1 MKASSIHFVLSG
13 DTPYKDLAPAF
24 PDILKMFL
32 TETEQVP
39 EDEEIML
46 MFIELNMAD
55 LERNMKP
62 EGYNRKG
69 RMRMVFPMDKPEFYI
84 KAVGKGADVARVGE
98 KVNEILSASGIQY
111 TVVNNDL
118 PEL

>member
-1 MKASSIHFVLSG
+1 MKVTSVHFILG
-13 DTPYKDLAPAF
+13 GKTPYKDLAPAF

-32 TETEQVP
+32 IETAQVP
-39 EDEEIML
+39 DDEEIML

-69 RMRMVFPMDKPEFYI
+69 RMKMVFPMDKKEFYI
-84 KAVGKGADVARVGE
+84 KATGKGVDVIRVGE
-98 KVNEILSASGIQY
+98 RISEMLSASGVQY
-111 TVVNNDL
+111 KTTNNDI

>member
-1 MKASSIHFVLSG
+1 MKANSVHFILNG
-13 DTPYKDLAPAF
+13 KTPYKDLVPAF

-32 TETEQVP
+32 METDQMP
-39 EDEEIML
+39 EDEEILM

-62 EGYNRKG
+62 EGYNRRG
-69 RMRMVFPMDKPEFYI
+69 RMRMVFPADRNEFYI
-84 KAVGKGADVARVGE
+84 KATGKGVDVARVGE
-98 KVNEILSASGIQY
+98 RISEMLSASGVQY
-111 TVVNNDL
+111 KTVNNDI